1 MAIKRVRIKNF
12 RSFDDFELE
21 LGQFNVLVGANASG
35 KSNLLHV
42 FRFLQ
47 DIADHGLK
55 DAISLQ
61 GGVDFLTNARIG
73 RSRPLSVTI
82 TADADEHFTLQS
94 DNDNSTEF
102 RLTSTRV
109 REVSYHFSLRFSE
122 KEDMEIV
129 SDRLTLE
136 CEFSELGGRYKW

>member
-42 FRFLQ
+42 FRFLR

-82 TADADEHFTLQS
+82 TADADEQFTLQS

-109 REVSYHFSLRFSE
+109 TGGVLPFLSKVLRE
-122 KEDMEIV
+122 
-129 SDRLTLE
+129 
-136 CEFSELGGRYKW
+136 GRYGDC

>member
-1 MAIKRVRIKNF
+1 MAIKSVRIANF
-12 RSFDDFELE
+12 RSFDDFELD
-21 LGQFNVLVGANASG
+21 LGQFNVIVGANASG

-42 FRFLQ
+42 FRFLK

-73 RSRPLSVTI
+73 RAQPLSVTI
-82 TADADEHFTLQS
+82 TADADERFTLQS
-94 DNDNSTEF
+94 DNDESTEVS
-102 RLTSTRV
+102 LTSTRI

-122 KEDMEIV
+122 DDDVVIV
-129 SDRLTLE
+129 DDRLTLE
-136 CEFSELGGRYKW
+136 CEFS